1 MAQTR
6 FTGPVKSDNGFEGTI
21 TGNVVGNVTG
31 NVTGDVTGNLDG
43 TVGATTPAAGTFTD
57 LTSTGTTSLGNAGT
71 DLIGFYG
78 ATPVDQATTAITAA
92 AFLAGTSG
100 IADDTATFGGYTIG
114 QIVAA
119 LQDIGILD

>member
-1 MAQTR
+1 MSRTT
-6 FTGPVKSDNGFEGTI
+6 FSGPVKSDNGFEGTI

-31 NVTGDVTGNLDG
+31 NVTGNLDG
-43 TVGATTPAAGTFTD
+43 IVGGNTPAAGTFTD

-71 DLIGFYG
+71 DLVGFYG
-78 ATPVDQATTAITAA
+78 ATPVAQADTGITAA

-114 QIVAA
+114 QVVAA
-119 LQDIGILD
+119 LKDLGLLD